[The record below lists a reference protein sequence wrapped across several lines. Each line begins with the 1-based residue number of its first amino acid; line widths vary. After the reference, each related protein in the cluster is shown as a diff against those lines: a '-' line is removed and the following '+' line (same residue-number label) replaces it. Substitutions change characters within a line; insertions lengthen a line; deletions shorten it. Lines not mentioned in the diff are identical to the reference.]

1 MQEYL
6 DRTVEP
12 GWVNK
17 VMRGKTLVQRGKE
30 AAEQINILGDD
41 GVPVEYHERFW
52 KSELLDA
59 VILQQDAFDSTDAYT
74 SFERQKYM
82 YNMVL
87 DICGRSFT
95 FEDFEAC
102 SGFFKGL
109 INDFKQMNYTEFESK
124 AFHDY
129 RKQIEGKL

>member
-1 MQEYL
+1 YL
-6 DRTVEP
+6 DRTVEE
-12 GWVNK
+12 GWVAK
-17 VMRGKTLVQRGKE
+17 VMQGKTLVQRGKE

-59 VILQQDAFDSTDAYT
+59 VILQQDAFDATDAYT

-87 DICGRSFT
+87 GICRREFSF
-95 FEDFEAC
+95 DGFEAC
-102 SGFFKGL
+102 SAFFKEL
-109 INDFKQMNYTEFESK
+109 INLFKQMNYTVFESD
-124 AFHDY
+124 AFHNY
-129 RKQIEGKL
+129 RTQIENKL